1 MPANPIIQP
10 AREPVPLTAADWVV
24 LVVALVL
31 PTAVT
36 WLYFIALNG
45 APAHLQQ
52 SAYTIGKG
60 IQFLLPAVW
69 VFLVHRQRPRWARP
83 PGWSVVW
90 GLAFGLVIGGAMLA
104 LYAAVLK
111 PAGLFDSAAGA
122 VREKVRS
129 FGAGSPAAFLLL
141 ALFYSAIHSL
151 LEEYYWRW
159 FVFGQ
164 LARGC
169 RWPVAVAVSSVGFAA
184 HHVLVLGLYFGYS
197 GTTAL
202 LTWLFTLAIVIGG
215 AFWAWLY
222 RASSSLAGP
231 WLSHALIDAA
241 IFAVGYQ
248 LITG

>member
-1 MPANPIIQP
+1 MNEQHSD
-10 AREPVPLTAADWVV
+10 ARAGLAAADWAV
-24 LVVALVL
+24 LVVALGL

-36 WLYFIALNG
+36 WLYFIALDG
-45 APAHLQQ
+45 APATLQQ
-52 SAYTIGKG
+52 TAYTAGKS
-60 IQFLLPAVW
+60 IQFLLPAIW
-69 VFLVHRQRPRWARP
+69 VLAVRRQRPRWIAP
-83 PGWSVVW
+83 PKWSVAL
-90 GLAFGLVIGGAMLA
+90 GLAFGLVVGGAMLA
-104 LYAAVLK
+104 LFAAVLR
-111 PAGLFDSAAGA
+111 PSGLFDSAAEA

-129 FGAGSPAAFLLL
+129 FGAASPATFFWL
-141 ALFYSAIHSL
+141 AVFYSAIHSL

-169 RWPVAVAVSSVGFAA
+169 RWPVAVAVAISSVGFAA

-197 GTTAL
+197 GTPAV
-202 LTWLFTLAIVIGG
+202 LTWLFTLAIVVGG

-222 RASSSLAGP
+222 RASSSLVGP

-248 LITG
+248 LIAG